1 MSSGHVIAVVN
12 QKGGV
17 GKTTTAVNLAACFAA
32 SERSTLL
39 IDLDPQANASS
50 AFAATTE
57 VDIANPPRQI
67 YDVLIGE
74 CGIKDATLTT
84 SLPYLQ
90 VVPSGQ
96 DLVGAEIELV
106 SAMARERRLA
116 DAVADARP
124 HFDIIV
130 VDCPPS
136 LGLLTLNALSAA
148 DSVLI
153 PLQCEYYALEGLA
166 RLLETVELVRAQL
179 NSTLQLEG
187 ILLTMVDMRN
197 NLSRQVEA
205 EVRQHFG
212 AKVYRNRIPRNV
224 RLSEAPS
231 HGKPIILYDIHS
243 RGAVAYLKLA
253 EEVLSRLDGESGH
266 PAPSPVDQQ
275 PTPESEPSS
284 VSPAAPLSSTE
295 IPDPDPWRQP

>member
-39 IDLDPQANASS
+39 VDMDPQANASS
-50 AFAATTE
+50 AFAATTD
-57 VDIANPPRQI
+57 VDIAHPPRQI

-74 CGIKDATLTT
+74 CGIKDAILTT

-90 VVPSGQ
+90 VVPAGQ

-116 DAVADARP
+116 DALVDARP
-124 HFDIIV
+124 HFDIII

-136 LGLLTLNALSAA
+136 LGLLTLNSLTAS

-253 EEVLSRLDGESGH
+253 EEVLSRLDGDSGH
-266 PAPSPVDQQ
+266 PAPSP
-275 PTPESEPSS
+275 
-284 VSPAAPLSSTE
+284 APLSSESEPEEASSPPPLSSTD